1 MHNIKDIRK
10 DIDNFKNTIK
20 NRNVDVDFDQIL
32 NLDEENRK
40 LIQEK
45 EKLEMEKKSIS
56 KSKDETLFEKSK
68 EISNKI
74 DDLSKNQKN
83 VKDQLDQILSNI
95 PNLPLNDVP
104 VGKDENSNKEVVK
117 SGKIKEM
124 SFKPKSHYEIGE
136 KLNMLDFDLA
146 TKTTGSRFVFVKDK
160 LASLERAISNFM
172 IDTHVNNNGY
182 TEISPPLMA
191 TDNTMFG
198 TGQLPKFEND
208 QFEIKFD
215 DKNDRKFLIPTAEV
229 ILTNMVKNQILNLKS
244 LPMRLVASTPCFRK
258 EAGSYGKDTK
268 GMIRQHQ
275 FYKVELVSIVEN
287 NKCIEELERM
297 TNCATKIL
305 DDLQLPYRKIILST
319 GDMGF
324 SAEKTYDIEVWLP
337 SENKYREISSCSS
350 CGTFQ
355 AKRMKARYK
364 NNNNENEFVGTLNGR
379 LVASTPCFRKEAGS
393 YGKDTKGM
401 IRQHQFY
408 KVELVS
414 IVENNKCI
422 EELERMTNCATKI
435 LDDLQLPYRKII
447 LSTGD
452 MGFSAEKTYDIEV
465 WLPSENKYREI
476 SSCSSC
482 GTFQAKRMK
491 ARYKNN
497 NNENEFVGTLNGSG
511 LAVGRTLIAILEN
524 YQTEDGSIIIPEKLR
539 PYMNNMEKIG
549 IN

>member
-83 VKDQLDQILSNI
+83 VKDQLDQIISNI

-117 SGKIKEM
+117 SGEIKEM

-364 NNNNENEFVGTLNGR
+364 NNNNENEFVGTLNG
-379 LVASTPCFRKEAGS
+379 
-393 YGKDTKGM
+393 
-401 IRQHQFY
+401 
-408 KVELVS
+408 
-414 IVENNKCI
+414 
-422 EELERMTNCATKI
+422 
-435 LDDLQLPYRKII
+435 
-447 LSTGD
+447 
-452 MGFSAEKTYDIEV
+452 
-465 WLPSENKYREI
+465 
-476 SSCSSC
+476 
-482 GTFQAKRMK
+482 
-491 ARYKNN
+491 
-497 NNENEFVGTLNGSG
+497 SG